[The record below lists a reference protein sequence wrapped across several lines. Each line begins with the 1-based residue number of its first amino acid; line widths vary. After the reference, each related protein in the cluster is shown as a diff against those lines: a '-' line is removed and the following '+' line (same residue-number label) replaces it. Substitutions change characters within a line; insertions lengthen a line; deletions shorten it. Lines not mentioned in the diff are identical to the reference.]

1 MVGKLLSRKLIRKI
15 PARDS
20 EGNEADI
27 LEYFDV
33 HEDPTGTGTME
44 RMKRPSTSFSFL
56 EQAVVEVEGA
66 YEIVHTQERL
76 TLRT

>member
-1 MVGKLLSRKLIRKI
+1 MRMKLISRTLIRKI

-27 LEYFDV
+27 LEYSDLL
-33 HEDPTGTGTME
+33 EDPTSTGTME
-44 RMKRPSTSFSFL
+44 RKRHPMKSWLFL
-56 EQAVVEVEGA
+56 GQAVAEVEGA